1 MGLSQILQHTSSV
14 LTPEDRAYLDS
25 PLTANDF
32 YWALQHTA
40 SGKTPGPDGLPLD
53 YYKVDLPLWSRI
65 LEVIYGA
72 QFYKGKMTKF
82 QRRAQISLLYK
93 HGDRS
98 LPSNYRPITLL
109 NVDAKLGP
117 KILAHRLGRVLKYLL
132 HSDQSGFVPGRDIR
146 QAHIRFQA
154 LAQLYS
160 TSDTPAGAVQLDFA
174 KAFDSVV
181 WDALDMVLQHF
192 GFGQSFRRWIKVLF
206 PGTLVSL
213 MFNGRPLAPFELE
226 AGVCQGD
233 PLSPALFVL
242 FIEPFLN
249 FLRAKLQD
257 MGILCGSSTHSIIS
271 FADDCTGL
279 LHDLRHTK
287 DFLGFVDQFCSATG
301 MRLNTAK
308 TVVLPF
314 RPWSAATEPLRLEL
328 EQLGVDVVGNS
339 GRTKLLGIYYGPQ
352 LRNADRLQHLFSAS
366 VCHVPATGFQ
376 DQVSTLIS
384 RFLCKSKSNIALPKD
399 WWFLPPG
406 LGGLGLTPVSDMI
419 HSLQVHM
426 LCKVI
431 VAARTHS
438 IAGVPSW
445 VEPVIRLFDQAI
457 SPWGQDFDILYA
469 PVSTS
474 PDYAKSHRWAQL
486 GDYWHSVLFV

>member
-1 MGLSQILQHTSSV
+1 MGLSQMLQHTSSV

-40 SGKTPGPDGLPLD
+40 PGKTPGPDGLPLD
-53 YYKVDLPLWSRI
+53 YYKVDLPLWSRT
-65 LEVIYGA
+65 LGVIYGA
-72 QFYKGKMTKF
+72 QFFKRKMTKF

-93 HGDRS
+93 HSDRT
-98 LPSNYRPITLL
+98 LPSSYRPITLL

-117 KILAHRLGRVLKYLL
+117 KILAHRLDRVLKYLL
-132 HSDQSGFVPGRDIR
+132 HSDQSGFVT
-146 QAHIRFQA
+146 AHIRFQA

-160 TSDTPAGAVQLDFA
+160 NFDAPAGAVLLDFA
-174 KAFDSVV
+174 KAFDSV
-181 WDALDMVLQHF
+181 
-192 GFGQSFRRWIKVLF
+192 SFRCWIKVLF

-213 MFNGRPLAPFELE
+213 MFNGRPLAPFELG
-226 AGVCQGD
+226 AGVRQGD

-257 MGILCGSSTHSIIS
+257 MGLLCGSSTHSVIS
-271 FADDCTGL
+271 FADDSTGL

-287 DFLGFVDQFCSATG
+287 DFLGF
-301 MRLNTAK
+301 

-352 LRNADRLQHLFSAS
+352 LRNADRLQHLVAEMQARCSLWTHRARTLRGQFSAS

-445 VEPVIRLFDQAI
+445 VEPVIRLFDQSI